1 MKFRGSACGAAI
13 ADHCHI
19 HVLGHSHAANRMA
32 GGQYALVAGLSAG
45 SGAAGGRAALRVVG
59 AGCCYRHAAGAVR
72 RGGCPPPHRFVRRFS
87 YGRFPRR
94 RRRHFFPPRPAKAS
108 GNHERSSLR
117 SLRGAL
123 LQRPASAGAGRLV
136 PAGVRPK
143 ASASGLLSFHCIPQS
158 DGHGGQPPPLYV
170 HQHARRALCQP
181 DGPRRGRSRHRGDGG
196 FRCRVVHC
204 RLAVR
209 REFGGITGDLL
220 GFFVELSQGGLLLV
234 LALCSLF
241 LRAL

>member
-1 MKFRGSACGAAI
+1 
-13 ADHCHI
+13 
-19 HVLGHSHAANRMA
+19 MA

-108 GNHERSSLR
+108 GNHERSSLW

-123 LQRPASAGAGRLV
+123 LRRPASAGAGRLV

-181 DGPRRGRSRHRGDGG
+181 GGPRRGRSRHRGDGG

-204 RLAVR
+204 RLAVRPVPAAVSRRPCWPPPAGLLFWWYASMVR